1 MPGGPPPPPGG
12 PPGGPPGDPPPPP
25 ATGTFDGKSESA
37 KSLSQAIILGSHA
50 IDKGQKVI
58 VQATKIL
65 RGIQLGPASFKADD
79 CVNDIDTK
87 PPTYY
92 DTPTDKDYDELASH
106 ATGASASSVDN
117 VIKDAAIIFSAAAGP
132 PDPATVPT
140 HATVTGA
147 IGAGKKTL
155 VGGKS
160 RKHRRGKANKT
171 KTKGKGGKKRRTR
184 HIKH

>member
-1 MPGGPPPPPGG
+1 M
-12 PPGGPPGDPPPPP
+12 
-25 ATGTFDGKSESA
+25 GTPFDGKSPAA

-58 VQATKIL
+58 VQATKML
-65 RGIQLGPASFKADD
+65 RGIDLTPDSFKADA
-79 CVNDIDTK
+79 CTQDI
-87 PPTYY
+87 PPAPFYNE
-92 DTPTDKDYDELASH
+92 PTDKDYDELVSK
-106 ATGASASSVDN
+106 GSAPSSVDN
-117 VIKDAAIIFSAAAGP
+117 VIKNAATIFSADPP
-132 PDPATVPT
+132 PDAVGD
-140 HATVTGA
+140 ALTGA
-147 IGAGKKTL
+147 AHARISRAIGPGNKTL

>member
-1 MPGGPPPPPGG
+1 MGS
-12 PPGGPPGDPPPPP
+12 
-25 ATGTFDGKSESA
+25 TFDGTSQAA

-65 RGIQLGPASFKADD
+65 RGIDLTPGSFKADACTED
-79 CVNDIDTK
+79 MPG
-87 PPTYY
+87 PPFY
-92 DTPTDKDYDELASH
+92 DHPTAEKDYDELVSK
-106 ATGASASSVDN
+106 GSAPSSVDN
-117 VIKDAAIIFSAAAGP
+117 VIKNAATIFSANPLTAADAGAIA
-132 PDPATVPT
+132 PATI
-140 HATVTGA
+140 ANL
-147 IGAGKKTL
+147 IGSTSRTL

-171 KTKGKGGKKRRTR
+171 KIKGKGGKKRRTR

>member
-1 MPGGPPPPPGG
+1 MASI
-12 PPGGPPGDPPPPP
+12 D
-25 ATGTFDGKSESA
+25 GTSASA

-58 VQATKIL
+58 VQATKML
-65 RGIQLGPASFKADD
+65 RGIDLTPDSFKADA
-79 CVNDIDTK
+79 CTQDI
-87 PPTYY
+87 PPAPFY
-92 DTPTDKDYDELASH
+92 DHPTTEKDYDELVAH
-106 ATGASASSVDN
+106 AAGPGPSSVDN
-117 VIKDAAIIFSAAAGP
+117 VIKDAATIFSATTGPLTAAQVTAIA
-132 PDPATVPT
+132 PATISRVIGPT
-140 HATVTGA
+140 S
-147 IGAGKKTL
+147 KTL